1 MHRHRRMLAT
11 IVAIVATAS
20 LTTGALGAKPS
31 RATLDVSFPT
41 ATSLTDSS
49 TTAPYWTPYVVS
61 GCGYNPANGGVTI
74 VVHSPQ
80 AIAFAGGGVPDSNG
94 CISVSNFSTQTA
106 GTYQVDA
113 YQQVRNRSSLLAST
127 SFTLD

>member
-1 MHRHRRMLAT
+1 
-11 IVAIVATAS
+11 
-20 LTTGALGAKPS
+20 
-31 RATLDVSFPT
+31 
-41 ATSLTDSS
+41 
-49 TTAPYWTPYVVS
+49 VVS

>member
-1 MHRHRRMLAT
+1 MVAT

-20 LTTGALGAKPS
+20 LTTGALAAKPS
-31 RATLDVSFPT
+31 GATLDVSFST
-41 ATSLTDSS
+41 ASSLTDSS
-49 TTAPYWTPYVVS
+49 TTALYWTPYVVS

-80 AIAFAGGGVPDSNG
+80 AIAFAGGVPDSNG

-113 YQQVRNRSSLLAST
+113 YQQIRHRSSLLAST